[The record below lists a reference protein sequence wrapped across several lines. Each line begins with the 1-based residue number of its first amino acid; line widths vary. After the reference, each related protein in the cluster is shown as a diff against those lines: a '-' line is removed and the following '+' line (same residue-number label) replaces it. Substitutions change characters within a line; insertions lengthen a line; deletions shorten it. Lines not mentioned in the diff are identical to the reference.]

1 MSRLRP
7 RVEGQKQSHLPG
19 LTVPPAGNKVVPI
32 RGTKTGKVDS
42 AAAEDKLIKRG
53 QLTLPRVL
61 SLAAIAGVVVAAV
74 SLGGVWLIIGYWV
87 ITLGFCLFL
96 ALIAFD
102 YGVEMEKVYPEHQ
115 KLEMDKTEAADA
127 HSDMESPSEPTDT
140 HVSTAQ
146 RAQRR
151 VKRQAKRRRY

>member
-7 RVEGQKQSHLPG
+7 RGEGQKQRHSPG
-19 LTVPPAGNKVVPI
+19 LTVPPADNKVVPI
-32 RGTKTGKVDS
+32 RGTKTGRVDS
-42 AAAEDKLIKRG
+42 ALAEDRLIKRG

-61 SLAAIAGVVVAAV
+61 SLAAIAGVIVAAV

-115 KLEMDKTEAADA
+115 KLETDKTEAGIAD
-127 HSDMESPSEPTDT
+127 SDTKSLYEPTST
-140 HVSTAQ
+140 HASTAQ
-146 RAQRR
+146 RPQRR

>member
-7 RVEGQKQSHLPG
+7 RLDGQKQSHSPG
-19 LTVPPAGNKVVPI
+19 LTLPPADNKVVPM
-32 RGTKTGKVDS
+32 RGTKTGRVDS
-42 AAAEDKLIKRG
+42 AAAEDMLIKRG

-87 ITLGFCLFL
+87 ITLAFCIFL

-102 YGVEMEKVYPEHQ
+102 YGVEMGKVYPEHQ
-115 KLEMDKTEAADA
+115 KLETNKTEAADI
-127 HSDMESPSEPTDT
+127 HSGMGSPSEPTDT
-140 HVSTAQ
+140 NVSTAQ

>member
-7 RVEGQKQSHLPG
+7 RLEGQKQSHSPG
-19 LTVPPAGNKVVPI
+19 LTLPPADSKVVPM
-32 RGTKTGKVDS
+32 RGTKTGRVD
-42 AAAEDKLIKRG
+42 ENRLIKRG

-87 ITLGFCLFL
+87 ITLAFCIFL

-102 YGVEMEKVYPEHQ
+102 YGVEMEEAYPEHT
-115 KLEMDKTEAADA
+115 KPETDKPDAGGAD
-127 HSDMESPSEPTDT
+127 SDTKSPSEPTDM
-140 HVSTAQ
+140 HVATAQ